1 MRARKEK
8 ISQDGTSNQVTV
20 RRDAD
25 FIHLSDVD
33 AMRLASDLDL
43 NV

>member
-8 ISQDGTSNQVTV
+8 ISPDGTSNQATV
-20 RRDAD
+20 RRGAD

-33 AMRLASDLDL
+33 AMHLASDLDPS
-43 NV
+43 V